1 MNTIRAS
8 LDVKSRLLYDV
19 GMDIATFNDES
30 SFDDVVREINN
41 FISVTQHKELAI
53 QTIFYIMR
61 SCSFGHRR
69 EEFFANLG
77 ESIPKTKITET
88 VDRLKKLEL
97 RYDLTPK
104 YADRTYLFDECND
117 LRRLSESVVFRRLD
131 IYERYFCLSINGV
144 ETDISL
150 LEYAALRG
158 NPQTYHYFK
167 LNKVEPSS
175 DDTLR
180 VAAVIGD
187 NLEIFNHVFNPA
199 TVSYNAI
206 HAAIKT
212 HRHRILSLLARF
224 QNFDRVLAS
233 NLYKITRDSIIAFN
247 YPVFFHILSKYRNNM
262 KLLAAAME
270 YASLANNVYA
280 MLSIQRFKHGNM
292 SKYLDMYTDDRIDF
306 YFMRLLNATK
316 ARNYDAMT
324 SVVNKTII
332 SDVIRSVVY
341 AIDTRDAKA
350 IDIIIRQRENF
361 SIVPC
366 IRYCVINMNCEIL
379 TKLLSD
385 YGCDKKNHLRQILRD
400 HLDTGD
406 MNRDE
411 YPIIYNM
418 LRNYILE

>member
-1 MNTIRAS
+1 MNTVRAS
-8 LDVKSRLLYDV
+8 LDRNSRLLYDI

-30 SFDDVVREINN
+30 SFDDVVHEINN
-41 FISVTQHKELAI
+41 FISESQQKELAT

-69 EEFFANLG
+69 EEFFANLS

-88 VDRLKKLEL
+88 VDQLKKLEL

-104 YADRTYLFDECND
+104 YAGRTYLFDECND

-144 ETDISL
+144 KTDISL

-199 TVSYNAI
+199 TVSYNTI

-212 HRHRILSLLARF
+212 HRHRILSLLATF
-224 QNFDRVLAS
+224 QNFDDVLAS

-247 YPVFFHILSKYRNNM
+247 YPVFFHILSKYKNNVN
-262 KLLAAAME
+262 LLTAAME

-280 MLSIQRFKHGNM
+280 MMAIHKFRHGNTI
-292 SKYLDMYTDDRIDF
+292 KYLDMYTDDRIDF
-306 YFMRLLNATK
+306 YFARLFRVTK

-324 SVVNKTII
+324 SVVNKTTIR
-332 SDVIRSVVY
+332 DVIRSAVY
-341 AIDTRDAKA
+341 AIDTRDIRA
-350 IDIIIRQRENF
+350 IDIIIRQRKNF
-361 SIVPC
+361 DIVLC
-366 IRYCVINMNCEIL
+366 IRYCVIKMNCEFL
-379 TKLLSD
+379 TRLLAD
-385 YGCDKKNHLRQILRD
+385 YGCDNKNHLRQILRE
-400 HLDTGD
+400 HLETGD

-411 YPIIYNM
+411 YPIIYDM